1 MRVGDE
7 RPVPTARALTTPGAR
22 TKMPRM
28 SAAPAVPARAST
40 APTLDRRLGLF
51 DLTMIVMGGIIGS
64 GIFMNPAVVARILPT
79 PALMLSAWVLGGA
92 LALAGAFIYAELG
105 ARRPRAGGQYA
116 YLRESYHPLV
126 AFLYAWTLLLV
137 VQSGGMAAVS
147 ITFARYARELTGVA
161 WPEWLIAA
169 TALVILTAIN
179 CLGVRAGSTVQNGFM
194 VLKIAAIGML
204 IVCGAAF
211 VRAAGAPPAV
221 ATGALP
227 PRAGDLAS
235 FGIAM
240 VPVLFAYGGWQ
251 TSSFVGGEVRDPRR
265 TLPRGLVLGVL
276 GVVTLYVAVNVV
288 CLRVLGPDGLAATHA
303 PATDVMRAAF
313 GATGARLIAL
323 GIALSTL
330 GFLSQ
335 SMLTAPRVYYAMA
348 ADGLFFRGV
357 ARIDARTH
365 APVVAIV
372 LQGAVALVIALVG
385 RYEQILNYM
394 VGVDWIF
401 FTLTATCVFA
411 LRRRDGDG
419 GQPVFR
425 VPGHPL
431 TTIAFV
437 VVGGLIVIATV
448 VKDPV
453 NSLIGIAI
461 LAAGIPAYLLW
472 ARRS

>member
-1 MRVGDE
+1 
-7 RPVPTARALTTPGAR
+7 
-22 TKMPRM
+22 MPFM
-28 SAAPAVPARAST
+28 SAAPAAPAGDST
-40 APTLDRRLGLF
+40 TPALDRRLGLF

-79 PALMLSAWVLGGA
+79 SALMLAAWIVGGA

-116 YLRESYHPLV
+116 YLREAYHPLV

-147 ITFARYARELTGVA
+147 ITFARYAHELTGTA
-161 WPEWLIAA
+161 LPEWVIAG

-204 IVCGAAF
+204 VVAGAWFVRGGAGAAPAI
-211 VRAAGAPPAV
+211 AAG
-221 ATGALP
+221 GAIP
-227 PRAGDLAS
+227 PRSGDVAS

-265 TLPRGLVLGVL
+265 VLPRGLVLGVI
-276 GVVTLYVAVNVV
+276 GVVVLYVAVNVV
-288 CLRVLGPDGLAATHA
+288 CLRVLGPDGLAATRA
-303 PATDVMRAAF
+303 PASDVMRAAF
-313 GATGARLIAL
+313 GSTGARLIAL
-323 GIALSTL
+323 GIAVSTL

-348 ADGLFFRGV
+348 ADGLFFRPV
-357 ARIDARTH
+357 AWIHPRTH
-365 APVVAIV
+365 VPVLAIV
-372 LQGAVALVIALVG
+372 LQGAAALVIAMLG

-401 FTLTATCVFA
+401 FTLTAACVFA
-411 LRRRDGDG
+411 LRRRDRDAGAT
-419 GQPVFR
+419 FR
-425 VPGHPL
+425 IPGHPL

-437 VVGGLIVIATV
+437 VVGALIVAATV

-453 NSLIGIAI
+453 NSLIGIGI
-461 LAAGIPAYLLW
+461 LAAGVPAYLLW
-472 ARRS
+472 ARAR